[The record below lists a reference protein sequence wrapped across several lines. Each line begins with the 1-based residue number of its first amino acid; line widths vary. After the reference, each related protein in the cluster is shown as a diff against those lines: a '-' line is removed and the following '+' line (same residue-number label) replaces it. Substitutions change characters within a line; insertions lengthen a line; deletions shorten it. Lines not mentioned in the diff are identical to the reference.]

1 MFVCSK
7 ERAQHFV
14 YIFFIYLKPQK
25 GYHLASRT
33 NKRCI
38 HGYLNS
44 KTDLLIQISTVR
56 PLLNGTTFDGKK
68 ADYAPGFKYP
78 RYAVI
83 LLAGITVPVFEEH
96 TEKVK
101 NSVCLK
107 IYRLDKVANVLR
119 LDFERTKAAD
129 TYRDLEKDGKIKI
142 ITENNKTFITLT
154 RKGVEKCE
162 EDLESL
168 QIIAKLF
175 HSHPGV
181 QDRHSETERN
191 EDDRLSKGL
200 TPKAHKFSDIDT
212 EVDKLIS
219 SISNWK

>member
-7 ERAQHFV
+7 EHNILS
-14 YIFFIYLKPQK
+14 IFFHQFESSK
-25 GYHLASRT
+25 GLSLASRT

-56 PLLNGTTFDGKK
+56 TLLNGTTFDGKK

-78 RYAVI
+78 RYAII
-83 LLAGITVPVFEEH
+83 LLAGITVPVFKEY

-101 NSVCLK
+101 SSVCLK
-107 IYRLDKVANVLR
+107 IYRLDKVANFLR
-119 LDFERTKAAD
+119 LDFERTKAAT
-129 TYRDLEKDGKIKI
+129 TYRELEQDGKIKI
-142 ITENNKTFITLT
+142 ITEHNKTFITLT
-154 RKGVEKCE
+154 RSGIEKCE
-162 EDLESL
+162 GDLDSL

-175 HSHPGV
+175 HSYPGV
-181 QDRHSETERN
+181 QDRHSETEQN
-191 EDDRLSKGL
+191 KDDRLSKGL
-200 TPKAHKFSDIDT
+200 KPKAHKFIDVNT
-212 EVDKLIS
+212 EVEKLIN